1 MSQPEFRVLK
11 LKKNEDRRIRSGH
24 LWIYSNEIDTEKTP
38 LKEFENGEMALLV
51 DSADKA
57 IGYAYVNPNT
67 LIAARL
73 VMRGTDGFP
82 GKSFLK
88 KQIKKALSLRQ
99 SFYKQDCYRL
109 IFGEA
114 DGLPGLVVDRF
125 YDVLVVQLSTA
136 GMERMKQ
143 QIVEALDAVLDP
155 QSILI
160 RNDAGSRKAEGL
172 ESYIETAKGE
182 VPEVARLTENGVLFD
197 ALIGKG
203 QKTGWFYDQAMN
215 RQRFMHYAKGRRVLD
230 VFSYIGGWG
239 VSAAVAGAT
248 EAFCVDASEKAL
260 DAVHHNA
267 TLNNVSDKVATIQG
281 DAFEVLKNLRTE
293 QEKFDLIVVDPPAF
307 IKKKKDFKAGS
318 QAYKRINQMAIQL
331 LNPDGFLVSCSCSHH
346 MPRTELVK
354 LTNQAARHLDRS
366 MQIIEWGSQGP
377 DHPINPVMPET
388 EYLKAVFSRI
398 QRV

>member
-24 LWIYSNEIDTEKTP
+24 LWIYSNEIDSEKTP

-51 DSADKA
+51 DSADKK

-73 VMRGTDGFP
+73 VMRGTDGIP

-88 KQIKKALSLRQ
+88 KQIKKALALRQ
-99 SFYKQDCYRL
+99 NFYQEDCYRL

-125 YDVLVVQLSTA
+125 YEVLVVQLSTA

-143 QIVEALDAVLDP
+143 QVIESLDAVLDP
-155 QSILI
+155 EAILI

-172 ESYIETAKGE
+172 DSYIETAKGE
-182 VPEVARLTENGVLFD
+182 VPDVARLSENGVLFD

-215 RQRFMHYAKGRRVLD
+215 RQRFMQYAKGRRVLD

-267 TLNNVSDKVATIQG
+267 ELNNVADKVATIQG
-281 DAFEVLKNLRTE
+281 DAFEVLKNLRAE

-307 IKKKKDFKAGS
+307 IKKKKDYKAGS

-346 MPRTELVK
+346 MPRADLVK
-354 LTNQAARHLDRS
+354 MTNQAARHLDRS